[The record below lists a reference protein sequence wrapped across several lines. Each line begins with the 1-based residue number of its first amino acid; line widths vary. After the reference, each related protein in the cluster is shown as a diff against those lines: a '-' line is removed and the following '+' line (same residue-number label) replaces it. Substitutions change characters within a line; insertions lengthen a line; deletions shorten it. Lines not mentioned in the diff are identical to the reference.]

1 MSLTICAEYF
11 VIDWNF
17 SYIEDTSC
25 IHGLSSDF
33 QIVLSNS
40 IYVSPD
46 IPVLVYIKDELQ
58 KKLYTNLVSEFSTCF
73 NACHFQ
79 TCMNYPKKQFT
90 VYKQKKT
97 CILYICKQNL
107 YVCDHTFILSYIWCT
122 WLIYWEFSA
131 ISIMYFNI
139 NIIFHINQVFDL
151 KKKFK
156 ITQKYFPIYFSLT
169 LCWHWFCV

>member
-1 MSLTICAEYF
+1 MDYRQTFRL
-11 VIDWNF
+11 
-17 SYIEDTSC
+17 SYQKWKNW
-25 IHGLSSDF
+25 L
-33 QIVLSNS
+33 
-40 IYVSPD
+40 SPD
-46 IPVLVYIKDELQ
+46 IPVLVYVKDELQ
-58 KKLYTNLVSEFSTCF
+58 KKLYTTLVSEFSTCF

-107 YVCDHTFILSYIWCT
+107 HVCDHTFILSYIWCT

-169 LCWHWFCV
+169 LCWYWFCV

>member
-1 MSLTICAEYF
+1 
-11 VIDWNF
+11 
-17 SYIEDTSC
+17 
-25 IHGLSSDF
+25 
-33 QIVLSNS
+33 
-40 IYVSPD
+40 
-46 IPVLVYIKDELQ
+46 
-58 KKLYTNLVSEFSTCF
+58 
-73 NACHFQ
+73 
-79 TCMNYPKKQFT
+79 MNYPKKQFT

-107 YVCDHTFILSYIWCT
+107 HVCDHTFILSYIWCT

-169 LCWHWFCV
+169 LCWYWFCVQFNPMLEIKQKHRVLHGTALEGLRVGTPLNILHVSVLLTSRITLLKAVYPY